1 MTDET
6 YGPERAERLVAMLRE
21 LTQRLIALDAEGRLL
36 SDAPA
41 LLKALGD
48 LRSELFQYEVRAT
61 FDTPEVAEHRRIVG
75 EASQGWTPETEPD
88 RDEEDGWPPA
98 GR

>member
-36 SDAPA
+36 DEAPA

-48 LRSELFQYEVRAT
+48 LRSELFRYEVRHT
-61 FDTPEVAEHRRIVG
+61 FDTPEIADHRRIVG
-75 EASQGWTPETEPD
+75 EASEGWTPEREPD
-88 RDEEDGWPPA
+88 DDEEDGWPPA